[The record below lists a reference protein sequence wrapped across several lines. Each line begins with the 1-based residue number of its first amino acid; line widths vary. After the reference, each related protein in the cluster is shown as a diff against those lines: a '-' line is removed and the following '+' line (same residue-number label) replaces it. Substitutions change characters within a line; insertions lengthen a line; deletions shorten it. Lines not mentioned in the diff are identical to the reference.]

1 MQIFDAGGREPALG
15 DDESEYF
22 RAEVL
27 DGKVYVA
34 PRDGVDLENKKTYP
48 IRMWVRLANY
58 GGYDGMWV
66 PGILNI
72 KTAQVLPKVT
82 ADRNDLN
89 LYMSNKA
96 YEATFRVTP
105 KEGSVGNIADVV
117 FGEKDTKS
125 QDSFEIRCG
134 EPREDGSIDVYVKL
148 KNTVSFAGGTTNKIT
163 MYAMFDGQGTNTVGP
178 AITMNVKINK

>member
-1 MQIFDAGGREPALG
+1 
-15 DDESEYF
+15 
-22 RAEVL
+22 
-27 DGKVYVA
+27 
-34 PRDGVDLENKKTYP
+34 
-48 IRMWVRLANY
+48 
-58 GGYDGMWV
+58 
-66 PGILNI
+66 
-72 KTAQVLPKVT
+72 
-82 ADRNDLN
+82 
-89 LYMSNKA
+89 SNKS

-148 KNTVSFAGGTTNKIT
+148 KNTVSFAGGSTNKIT
-163 MYAMFDGQGTNTVGP
+163 MYAMFDGQGVNTVGP